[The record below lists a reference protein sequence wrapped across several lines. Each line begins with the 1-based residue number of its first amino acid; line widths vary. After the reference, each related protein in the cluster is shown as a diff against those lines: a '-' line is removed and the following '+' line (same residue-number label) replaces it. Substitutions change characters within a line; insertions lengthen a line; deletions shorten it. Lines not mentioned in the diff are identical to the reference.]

1 MAFAYPID
9 SIVTFDT
16 QGTPSYD
23 RGVNSKTLRKIY
35 NLFMQNGIF
44 LKTNNDFVVTAGSSG
59 YTVSVGSGSCII
71 EGCMK
76 IIESARILTIQASDT
91 NYDRI
96 DTVVLRLN
104 LNQAVRDID
113 LYISQG
119 TPSASPSRPELT
131 RDASVYE
138 LGLADI
144 FVAKNTQTMSA
155 QRITD
160 TRLDSDR
167 CGIVSA
173 VTQFDTT
180 NLYNQIQSDLQ
191 NFQENNEAA
200 FTIWQQG
207 FQAEL
212 LAWFEGMKDQLS
224 SDAAVNLQNQINA
237 MKVRHEGK
245 TLYIPEGLITT
256 STI

>member
-1 MAFAYPID
+1 MPYAYPID
-9 SIVTFDT
+9 SVVTFDT
-16 QGTPSYD
+16 AGTPSYD

-44 LKTNNDFVVTAGSSG
+44 LQTNNDFVVTAGNSG
-59 YTVSVGSGSCII
+59 YTVTVGSGSCII

-76 IIESARILTIQASDT
+76 IMENARTLTIQSSDT

-119 TPSASPSRPELT
+119 TASASPVRPELT

-144 FVAKNTQTMSA
+144 FVAKNTQTMSQ

-160 TRLDSDR
+160 TRLDTER
-167 CGIVSA
+167 CGIVTSI
-173 VTQFDTT
+173 TQFDTT
-180 NLYNQIQSDLQ
+180 NLYNQIQADLQ
-191 NFQENNEAA
+191 SFQENNEAS
-200 FTIWQQG
+200 FTAWQKG
-207 FQAEL
+207 FQEGL
-212 LAWFEGMKDQLS
+212 LAWFEEMKDQLS
-224 SDAAVNLQNQINA
+224 SDAAVNLQNQINS
-237 MKVRHEGK
+237 MKVRHQGK
-245 TLYIPEGLITT
+245 TLYIPKGLITT
-256 STI
+256 SII